1 MDQIAMDIVTKKQL
15 NILIQL
21 AEADKHFAK
30 VEREM
35 VFRIAKERNFPEDAV
50 NEIIRNPEPIGTLG
64 ALSNDQ
70 KFEYLIECILL
81 MFIDQK
87 VFESEI
93 IFCKSIAIK
102 LVLVAGND
110 DNLITQLG
118 CLRTVLEHDLLV
130 NLHRLLEGFET
141 SVADKPGF
149 ARYREIGVNERFVLI
164 KHHFRLKIAT
174 LKDFSAVLPEKLI
187 ADRKIERMGFVA

>member
-1 MDQIAMDIVTKKQL
+1 MGAVAMDIVTKKQL

-35 VFRIAKERNFPEDAV
+35 VFRIAKERNFPEETV

-70 KFEYLIECILL
+70 KFDYLIDCIYL

-102 LVLVAGND
+102 LGFMKTVVDFLSKNYAAMTREELKKKVLGEFM
-110 DNLITQLG
+110 LT
-118 CLRTVLEHDLLV
+118 
-130 NLHRLLEGFET
+130 
-141 SVADKPGF
+141 
-149 ARYREIGVNERFVLI
+149 
-164 KHHFRLKIAT
+164 
-174 LKDFSAVLPEKLI
+174 
-187 ADRKIERMGFVA
+187 